1 MKDEQYR
8 FVFYAGGHTRK
19 GVKLTPSMLDF
30 LMLWGELE
38 YEDITPWLSS
48 QQYDKTR
55 SITKQVH
62 DCILALPLIYLIKE
76 NASGKE
82 LLDD

>member
-1 MKDEQYR
+1 MNDERYR
-8 FVFYAGGHTRK
+8 FVFYVGYTRK
-19 GVKLTPSMLDF
+19 GVKLSPSMLDF
-30 LMLWGELE
+30 LLLWAEIE
-38 YEDITPWLSS
+38 YEQVTEWLSS
-48 QQYDKTR
+48 QQYDKSR

-82 LLDD
+82 LLND